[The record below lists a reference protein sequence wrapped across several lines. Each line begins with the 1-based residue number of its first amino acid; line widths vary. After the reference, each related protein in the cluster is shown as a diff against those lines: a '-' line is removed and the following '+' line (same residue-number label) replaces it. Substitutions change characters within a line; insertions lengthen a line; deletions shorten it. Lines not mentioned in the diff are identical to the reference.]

1 MEENVNQTEKEM
13 AENEKQNQ
21 TGKEVAENEKQ
32 NQTGKEVAE
41 NANLEQ
47 TETIRGL
54 TAQQVEERKEKG
66 LWNKKAESATKTTKE
81 IVKSN
86 VFTYFNLIF
95 LVIALLLI
103 GVGAFRDLTFLP
115 IIVANTL
122 IGIVQEIRSKKVLD
136 DLSILNSPK
145 TRVIREGS
153 KKEIPAE
160 ELVMDDIVE
169 LSAGGQIPADAV
181 VLEGQLNVNE
191 SLLTG
196 EADEIVKKN
205 GDELLSGS
213 FVVSGSCLAQLTKV
227 GEESYISKLTH
238 RATQTKEGEQSEMI
252 RSLNRLVQAVG
263 IVIIPIGVVLFI
275 QQFVYAGTPLRD
287 SVTSMVAA
295 IIGMIPEGL
304 YLLASVAMAV
314 SAMRLAKQQVL
325 IHDMKCIET
334 LARVDVL
341 CVDKTGTITV
351 PDMEVD
357 TFVLTEDLMKTVPDG
372 DDGTRVYVDAGDR
385 EEQEQKYRQ
394 VNMNADN
401 ATMEA
406 VKAYFKTGNT
416 VNIKKA
422 DKVFAFS
429 SKTKYSGIISEGK
442 SYVIG
447 APEFVL
453 REDYAEYKDRI
464 EAYSEKGYRV
474 LVYGRYEGI
483 LDGQQLT
490 EKVLP
495 IAFIM
500 LTNAIRE
507 GAKETFSYFTERGV
521 EIKVI
526 SGDNPKT
533 VAEIAE
539 KAGICGADNYV
550 DASTLT
556 TDESIA
562 QAVAKYQIFGRVTP
576 DQKLKFV
583 EALKAQGRT
592 VAMTGDGVNDV
603 LALKDADCSI
613 AMASGSEAASQ
624 VAQLVLLDNDFSRM
638 PSVVMEGR
646 RVVNNIQRSASLYL
660 VKNIFSMLLAV
671 FSMISMINYP
681 LEPSQISLISMFTIG
696 IPSFVLALEPNKDRI
711 QGHFMTN
718 VLLKALPAGLTDF
731 FAVSSL
737 VLFCQVFGVNEED
750 ISTSCTILV
759 AIVGFMILYQI
770 AKPMTAGHRVLMVG
784 MVAGWLFCMIF
795 VSHLFAIRDI
805 SGQCMMLT
813 AVFTVAAESILRYL
827 SKFVE
832 WMRES
837 LLVLKKKIHQA
848 TA

>member
-13 AENEKQNQ
+13 AENEKQKQAEKAVTENKNQ
-21 TGKEVAENEKQ
+21 KQ
-32 NQTGKEVAE
+32 A
-41 NANLEQ
+41 
-47 TETIRGL
+47 ETIRGL
-54 TAQQVEERKEKG
+54 TAQQVAERMEKG

-81 IVKSN
+81 IIKSN

-115 IIVANTL
+115 IIIANTL

-145 TRVIREGS
+145 TRVIRDGS
-153 KKEIPAE
+153 KKEIPAD
-160 ELVMDDIVE
+160 ELVLDDIVE

-181 VLEGQLNVNE
+181 VLNGQLNVNE

-196 EADEIVKKN
+196 ESDEIVKKS

-213 FVVSGSCLAQLTKV
+213 FVVSGSCLARLTKV

-263 IVIIPIGVVLFI
+263 IVIIPIGVVLFV

-295 IIGMIPEGL
+295 ILGMIPEGL

-351 PDMEVD
+351 PGMEVD

-394 VNMNADN
+394 VREKIAEFAVNMNADN

-429 SKTKYSGIISEGK
+429 SKTKYSGIISGGD
-442 SYVIG
+442 SYLIG

-453 REDYAEYKDRI
+453 REDYEHYKEKI

-474 LVYGRYEGI
+474 LVYGRYEGV
-483 LDGQQLT
+483 LDGQKLT
-490 EKVLP
+490 EKALP
-495 IAFIM
+495 VAFIM

-533 VAEIAE
+533 VAEIAQ
-539 KAGICGADNYV
+539 KAGICGANNYV
-550 DASTLT
+550 DASTLM

-562 QAVAKYQIFGRVTP
+562 QAVMKYQIFGRVTP

-671 FSMISMINYP
+671 FSMIFMINYP

-718 VLLKALPAGLTDF
+718 VMLKALPAGLTDF
-731 FAVSSL
+731 LAVSSL
-737 VLFCQVFGVNEED
+737 VLFCQEFGVNEGD

-770 AKPMTAGHRVLMVG
+770 AKLMTIGHHVLMVG

-805 SGQCMMLT
+805 SRQCMMLT
-813 AVFTVAAESILRYL
+813 AVFAIATEPVLRYL

-832 WMRES
+832 WLRGS
-837 LLVLKKKIHQA
+837 LLVLKKKIHRV